1 MYELVYPKVSSQ
13 ASHGLLMHVAM
24 SVFLP
29 DVPSW
34 CTQGLSC
41 SAHLFD
47 VQVWLVKGLHAAA
60 IVKIAHL
67 LEDWEAIKSAAA
79 TALQQLKYTH
89 LCTGIYVHLEQM
101 LSDAVKQSA
110 DSDQEDYW

>member
-1 MYELVYPKVSSQ
+1 M
-13 ASHGLLMHVAM
+13 
-24 SVFLP
+24 
-29 DVPSW
+29 
-34 CTQGLSC
+34 
-41 SAHLFD
+41 
-47 VQVWLVKGLHAAA
+47 QVWLVKGLHAAA

-110 DSDQEDYW
+110 DSDQEDYLVRPAEDVQDDQSH